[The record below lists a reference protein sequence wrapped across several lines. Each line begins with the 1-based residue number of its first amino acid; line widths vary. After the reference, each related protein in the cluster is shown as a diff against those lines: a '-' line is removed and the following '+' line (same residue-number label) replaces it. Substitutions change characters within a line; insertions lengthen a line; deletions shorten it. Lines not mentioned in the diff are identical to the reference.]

1 MGKKL
6 GELLLEHGLLTP
18 EQLKEAMVEQEH
30 TGAKIGDVI
39 IRRGLLKV
47 DDIEEVLS
55 RQFATP
61 SINLANYMPSPQVL
75 SLIPEWYVRENLV
88 VPVSLKE
95 KTLTVAV
102 ADPRDFRIIDE
113 LGFMTGKRISPV
125 VAAIFSLKEAING
138 FYGEPTDGFEEESSG
153 TDDFKIPRSYKSYAD
168 IKLPEIFSG
177 IGSLPKKDAMNALLK
192 AADSGRFSHLHFFRV
207 GSQVTVKIRRSG
219 RLEGSFKPPVH
230 PAMELLQ
237 FIKSRAG
244 ILTREGDPFKGT
256 FRIQH
261 GESWFSVS
269 ISGMPFDEGE
279 HIVLELT
286 KAKNGPALHLKD
298 LGMTTKM
305 LSTYKGALKRDFGL
319 FLYVAPILSGTT
331 TTMHAT
337 LRDIKSRF
345 GLSMAYEAPAKDFI
359 EGVIHIDPSQTP
371 HLDPIDGLRVLL
383 AQDADLILIG
393 DISSPEAMRA
403 AIQASLGGALVLAR
417 AKDTS
422 PFNFITRMARGG
434 ISPTLMAS
442 AIVGVMGQRL
452 LDRLCPHC
460 SREYVPTSRVK
471 EEVEEM
477 IGLAAPQLMRASGC
491 KECAKTGKLGKIGA
505 FELITNAKLLQKII
519 MEELDDSKVREL
531 AAKEGINLI
540 HYDAAIKAVE
550 GLVSF
555 EQVKGTL

>member
-1 MGKKL
+1 MVKKL

-18 EQLKEAMVEQEH
+18 GQLKEAMVEQEH
-30 TGAKIGDVI
+30 TGAKLGDVI

-47 DDIEEVLS
+47 EDIEEVLS

-61 SINLANYMPSPQVL
+61 SLNLANYMPSPEVL

-95 KTLTVAV
+95 KTLTIAV

-125 VAAIFSLKEAING
+125 VAAIYSLKEAING
-138 FYGEPTDGFEEESSG
+138 FYGEPTDGFEEELEEG
-153 TDDFKIPRSYKSYAD
+153 KEVKLARSYKSYAD

-177 IGSLPKKDAMNALLK
+177 IGSLPKKDALNALLK
-192 AADSGRFSHLHFFRV
+192 SADSGRFSHLHFFRN
-207 GSQVTVKIRRSG
+207 GSQITVKIRRSG

-230 PAMELLQ
+230 PAMDLLQ
-237 FIKSRAG
+237 FIKSKAG
-244 ILTREGDPFKGT
+244 VLTREGDPFKGT
-256 FRIQH
+256 FRIHH
-261 GESWFSVS
+261 GEVWFSVS
-269 ISGMPFDEGE
+269 ISGMPVEGGE
-279 HIVLELT
+279 HIVLELSR
-286 KAKNGPALHLKD
+286 AKNGPDLPLKD
-298 LGMTTKM
+298 LGMTSKM
-305 LSTYKGALKRDFGL
+305 LAAYRGSLKRDYGL

-337 LRDIKSRF
+337 LNDVKSRF
-345 GLSMAYEAPAKDFI
+345 GLAMAYEAPVKDFL
-359 EGVIHIDPSQTP
+359 EGVIQIDPSQTP
-371 HLDPIDGLRVLL
+371 HLDPVEGLRVLL
-383 AQDADLILIG
+383 SQDADLILIG

-422 PFNFITRMARGG
+422 PFNYILRMARAG

-442 AIVGVMGQRL
+442 AIVGIMGQRL

-460 SREYVPTSRVK
+460 SRDYVPTTRVK
-471 EEVEEM
+471 EELQE
-477 IGLAAPQLMRASGC
+477 ITGLSSPQLMRASGC
-491 KECAKTGKLGKIGA
+491 KECAKTGKLGKIA
-505 FELITNAKLLQKII
+505 TFELITNTKLLQKII
-519 MEELDDSKVREL
+519 MEEMDDAKVREL
-531 AAKEGINLI
+531 AAREGINLI
-540 HYDAAIKAVE
+540 HYDAATKAVE

-555 EQVKGTL
+555 EQVKGTI